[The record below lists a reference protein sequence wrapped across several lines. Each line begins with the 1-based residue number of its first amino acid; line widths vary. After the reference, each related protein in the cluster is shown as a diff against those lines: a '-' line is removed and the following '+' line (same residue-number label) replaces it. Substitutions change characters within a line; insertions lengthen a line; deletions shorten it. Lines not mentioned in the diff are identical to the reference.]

1 MQKTNLRASILIWSI
16 FLSLTL
22 TLSFVVISTKVNQNI
37 KLNSFMEELFNK
49 NDKIN
54 DLVNKN
60 LEGDIT
66 NTEKITK
73 IDNYYTLNNN
83 ENNTLTFSGNSDFT
97 GSIYLKN
104 GGPLYYEIFSYSGAS
119 PSSTNNY
126 STGLIYSG
134 DMKNFTGYL
143 YSPYD
148 RVDLSLKN
156 LGGYS
161 SFVFKSSLDLVGTG
175 INDKFTVTKN
185 IGGTDVEKTIIEN

>member
-1 MQKTNLRASILIWSI
+1 
-16 FLSLTL
+16 
-22 TLSFVVISTKVNQNI
+22 
-37 KLNSFMEELFNK
+37 MEELFNK

-60 LEGDIT
+60 LEWDIT

-83 ENNTLTFSGNSDFT
+83 ENNTLTFSWNSDFT
-97 GSIYLKN
+97 WSIYLKN
-104 GGPLYYEIFSYSGAS
+104 WWPLYYEIFSYSWAS

-126 STGLIYSG
+126 STWLIYSW
-134 DMKNFTGYL
+134 DMKNFTWYL

-156 LGGYS
+156 LWWYS
-161 SFVFKSSLDLVGTG
+161 SFVFKSSLDLVWTW

-185 IGGTDVEKTIIEN
+185 IWWTDVEKTIIEN